1 MPPFIVS
8 QSTNWWELSVLADNI
23 AEDEKQNNPPDEI
36 QKGLDTQIW
45 GMVQMELHSQRN
57 RNFICKYDDSTA
69 DLDFPAKPPFPLS
82 QGDALCGNETH
93 MF

>member
-23 AEDEKQNNPPDEI
+23 AEDEEQNNPPDEI

-45 GMVQMELHSQRN
+45 GWSKWTCIR
-57 RNFICKYDDSTA
+57 K
-69 DLDFPAKPPFPLS
+69 
-82 QGDALCGNETH
+82 ETGISYVS
-93 MF
+93 MTIQLQT

>member
-23 AEDEKQNNPPDEI
+23 AEDEKQNKKV
-36 QKGLDTQIW
+36 QSLDTQIW

-57 RNFICKYDDSTA
+57 MNFICKYDDSTA
-69 DLDFPAKPPFPLS
+69 DLDFPAKPPFPLQS
-82 QGDALCGNETH
+82 TQFMDAPI
-93 MF
+93 

>member
-23 AEDEKQNNPPDEI
+23 AEDEEQNNPPDEI

-45 GMVQMELHSQRN
+45 GMVQMELH
-57 RNFICKYDDSTA
+57 
-69 DLDFPAKPPFPLS
+69 
-82 QGDALCGNETH
+82 
-93 MF
+93 

>member
-36 QKGLDTQIW
+36 QKGLEFRHTNLGDGPNGIA
-45 GMVQMELHSQRN
+45 
-57 RNFICKYDDSTA
+57 F
-69 DLDFPAKPPFPLS
+69 AKKHEF
-82 QGDALCGNETH
+82 H
-93 MF
+93 M

>member
-23 AEDEKQNNPPDEI
+23 AEDEKQNKKV
-36 QKGLDTQIW
+36 QSLDTQIW

-93 MF
+93 MC

>member
-23 AEDEKQNNPPDEI
+23 AEDEEQKNPPDEI

-45 GMVQMELHSQRN
+45 GMVQMELH
-57 RNFICKYDDSTA
+57 
-69 DLDFPAKPPFPLS
+69 
-82 QGDALCGNETH
+82 
-93 MF
+93 